1 MNPVLSRSATRLIAL
16 ALLVLLPACWL
27 APAAGAAELWLTNAR
42 VRIGHEIEEL
52 VKCGYTPLAAIRA
65 ATLESARALGIE
77 ARTGSIEPG
86 KEADLLVVDRDPL
99 ADTTTLFEPMLVISD
114 GVVRLDRL

>member
-1 MNPVLSRSATRLIAL
+1 VRRAHALGIA
-16 ALLVLLPACWL
+16 V
-27 APAAGAAELWLTNAR
+27 AAGTDGSYGDGDSTAR
-42 VRIGHEIEEL
+42 VRIPHEIEEL
-52 VKCGYTPLAAIRA
+52 VKCGYTPLEAIRA

-99 ADTTTLFEPMLVISD
+99 ADTTTLFEPMLVLSN
-114 GVVRLDRL
+114 GAVALDRLER